1 MTGYGDDTFRPDMPM
16 TRQQMAAVLA
26 RYAER
31 EGLDTGTRTELSGF
45 ADGAAVG
52 GWARPA
58 MEWAVAE
65 GIFRGGA
72 DGALYPDGTLTR
84 AQSAVL
90 LTRLGEKLD

>member
-1 MTGYGDDTFRPDMPM
+1 M
-16 TRQQMAAVLA
+16 
-26 RYAER
+26 
-31 EGLDTGTRTELSGF
+31 
-45 ADGAAVG
+45 G

-58 MEWAVAE
+58 VEWAVAE

-72 DGALYPDGTLTR
+72 DGALYPYGTLTR

>member
-1 MTGYGDDTFRPDMPM
+1 M
-16 TRQQMAAVLA
+16 LA
-26 RYAER
+26 RCGKN
-31 EGLDTGTRTELSGF
+31 EGADTGKQASLESF
-45 ADGAAVG
+45 PDGNRVDV
-52 GWARPA
+52 WARPA

-90 LTRLGEKLD
+90 LVRLGENYELA